1 MTIYIYFNNQSAIYQ
16 LSKSCYV
23 NLKGS
28 DWKLRKWE
36 MIIAIMNIENW
47 NTSNENKQS
56 IYQKLKRWNLKV
68 DKLKIGNWNI
78 ENWNIRNQVFPDKS
92 IFDIDGENRMD
103 TRYRWNWVVFFKM
116 DLKSWKT
123 YVFTVSL
130 FQDQTEKKK
139 IKESNNSE
147 MGVF

>member
-1 MTIYIYFNNQSAIYQ
+1 
-16 LSKSCYV
+16 
-23 NLKGS
+23 
-28 DWKLRKWE
+28 

-56 IYQKLKRWNLKV
+56 IYRKLKRWNLKV

-78 ENWNIRNQVFPDKS
+78 ENWNIRKQVFPDKS
-92 IFDIDGENRMD
+92 IFDIDGKNRID
-103 TRYRWNWVVFFKM
+103 TRYRWNREVFFKM
-116 DLKSWKT
+116 DPKSWKT
-123 YVFTVSL
+123 YVFTFSL